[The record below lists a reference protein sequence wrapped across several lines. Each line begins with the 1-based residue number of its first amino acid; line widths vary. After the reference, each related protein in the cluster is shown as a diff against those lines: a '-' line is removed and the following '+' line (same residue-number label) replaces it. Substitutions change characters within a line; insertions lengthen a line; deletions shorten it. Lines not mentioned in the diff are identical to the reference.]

1 MPVSV
6 AFLLL
11 ASLVPVA
18 LLFGVVVLGICR
30 ASAEADRR
38 NALVRARARA
48 DERRGYPHRWGPP
61 QY

>member
-1 MPVSV
+1 MLVSV
-6 AFLLL
+6 AVLVF

-18 LLFGVVVLGICR
+18 LLLGVVMLGICR

-38 NALVRARARA
+38 NALVRARASA
-48 DERRGYPHRWGPP
+48 DERRGRPPRWGPP

>member
-6 AFLLL
+6 AVLLF

-18 LLFGVVVLGICR
+18 MLLGAAMLGICR

-38 NALVRARARA
+38 NALVRARASE
-48 DERRGYPHRWGPP
+48 DERRGYPPRGGPT

>member
-1 MPVSV
+1 MLVSV

-11 ASLVPVA
+11 ASLIPLA
-18 LLFGVVVLGICR
+18 LVLGVVMLALCR

-48 DERRGYPHRWGPP
+48 DERRGYPPRWGPP